1 VKDLINKA
9 LEAVNLKEGLSRRCG
24 MMDDGQKFHHGN
36 VSGEASKSWEIY
48 YLLEMFIGNLL
59 GYQIDI
65 IQYKDIYWDSLSW
78 IFTGIQLLGYWD
90 VLGYY
95 IMNQYLIFWFVNGR
109 FTPCRSHVYCK
120 WGK

>member
-59 GYQIDI
+59 GYFFDI
-65 IQYKDIYWDSLSW
+65 IQYIYILGFIIMDIYWDT
-78 IFTGIQLLGYWD
+78 IIGILGCIGILYHESVFD
-90 VLGYY
+90 ILV
-95 IMNQYLIFWFVNGR
+95 
-109 FTPCRSHVYCK
+109 CK
-120 WGK
+120 WEIYPMS